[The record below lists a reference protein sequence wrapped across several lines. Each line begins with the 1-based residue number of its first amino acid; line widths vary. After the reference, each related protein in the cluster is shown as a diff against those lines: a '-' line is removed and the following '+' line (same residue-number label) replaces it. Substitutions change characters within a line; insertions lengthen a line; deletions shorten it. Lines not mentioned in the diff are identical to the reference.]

1 MTIREYANLVKEL
14 EYNGYSKDEIKD
26 AVHELN
32 HNGTNIFDLY
42 PIAATLQIAK
52 VIDLWRIWP

>member
-26 AVHELN
+26 AVHDLN
-32 HNGTNIFDLY
+32 HNGTNVFDLH
-42 PIAATLQIAK
+42 PIAAALQITK
-52 VIDLWRIWP
+52 VIDL